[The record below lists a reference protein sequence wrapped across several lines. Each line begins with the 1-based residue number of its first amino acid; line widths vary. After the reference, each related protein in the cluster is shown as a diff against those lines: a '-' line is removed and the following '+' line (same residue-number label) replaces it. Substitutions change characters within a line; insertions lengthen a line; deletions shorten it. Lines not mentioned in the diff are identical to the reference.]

1 MPLDQYTSSYEI
13 SKSRHMGQISET
25 TKSNKHKDRR
35 PKSEPN
41 LRLQETITGISSR
54 YPQATP
60 QAANKLILH
69 AVYPFI
75 QIGRRSTTDHWE
87 LTSHQ
92 S

>member
-41 LRLQETITGISSR
+41 LRLQETITKISSR
-54 YPQATP
+54 YPCTHQKQTTP
-60 QAANKLILH
+60 ALRLPIHTN
-69 AVYPFI
+69 
-75 QIGRRSTTDHWE
+75 R
-87 LTSHQ
+87 
-92 S
+92 